1 MQLVP
6 IHELTDDDFE
16 RELLLE
22 PAHDYILDD
31 DPHARE
37 VARLCTEI
45 ANIRLKMGRTGN
57 VASLFLVG
65 YSRQKIAEE
74 LGLAYQTVCNVL
86 KSDRGKRMLHLIERL
101 RYIEDGPK
109 EAQRAAMLW
118 RIARRE
124 EILNPRVAI
133 SAIDILNKQKGAYV
147 QEDQKETGLVVNIN
161 QFSVGSPPTHELPA
175 VAREKPVTVEGE
187 FTPIT
192 VDLAE

>member
-161 QFSVGSPPTHELPA
+161 QFSVSSPPTHELPA